1 VIIFTLDATGDQ
13 HVTVEDLTIFEGC
26 MNGPSVPYPTDAGMD
41 CIRFDLDFDND
52 VDGDDFGV
60 FQRCITGP
68 AEPVDPTCVKQ

>member
-1 VIIFTLDATGDQ
+1 
-13 HVTVEDLTIFEGC
+13 
-26 MNGPSVPYPTDAGMD
+26 MD